1 MRRSNTNIRLSKM
14 EKWIQNK
21 GRGLYRWERDEGW
34 CERHGKFCDFEEG
47 DAITID
53 PFKDRLTGSKAL
65 WPIYGTFREYVT
77 EDIAKVYIPPESN
90 DPCPTWFNEEAG
102 EYLIHEG
109 YLTPQ

>member
-1 MRRSNTNIRLSKM
+1 MRRSNTNTRLSKM

-21 GRGLYRWERDEGW
+21 GRGLYRWEDPKQGW
-34 CERHGKFCDFEEG
+34 TETDPLWGFEEG
-47 DAITID
+47 DAIKVD
-53 PFKDRLTGSKAL
+53 PFPDRLAEALAL
-65 WPIYGTFREYVT
+65 WPIYGTFCEYVT
-77 EDIAKVYIPPESN
+77 DDIAKVYIPPESN